1 MILYLAQVATFAA
14 IFAILASSYSLLLG
28 STGIFSAAH
37 ASFFG
42 FGAYTAAYSTIR
54 WDLPFPADL
63 LIGAVAAALVSAV
76 LSLPMSRL
84 LAEQVLVASLALQLV
99 FTSVF
104 ENAISFTGGTS
115 GQYGVPRPAIGAIE
129 FVDSFQFAQ
138 LAIVV
143 ALILIVL
150 VGALLRRRANLIL
163 RATRDDTL
171 LAMSLGIAA
180 AVPRLVAWIV
190 SGALAGAAGAM
201 FARFIGYISPASFG
215 INQTLLI
222 LTMVVVGGLGNIWG
236 AVGGAIVLVSIPELL
251 TYLPD
256 ALADSEQAE
265 PIIYGVIL
273 LLVVVFRPQGLVPE
287 RNLKLRTAGRDAVAR
302 VDGREQG
309 PVSLPSK
316 PPSSEATVG
325 ASLRLS
331 DIRKSFGGL
340 KVLTGIDLELRPQ
353 EVTAVLG
360 PNGAGKTTLFNVLTG
375 VIKPDEGSVT
385 WGTRDITGATPDSLA
400 RLGMARSFQDGRL
413 FTSMTV
419 YEHLLM
425 AAETGQSTLRSMFA
439 PRHNRATDERILET
453 LVEFGL
459 GHVVNARVDDLAYG
473 QQKTLLIAEMMLW
486 SPNILLL
493 DEVAAGLDH
502 RAVDDIAAKV
512 REMRTEQR
520 IICLVEHNLDF
531 VWKTADRVVLMGS
544 GGIVADGSPEEI
556 RSNPLALETYFGKA
570 MLK

>member
-42 FGAYTAAYSTIR
+42 FGAYAAAYSTIR
-54 WDLPFPADL
+54 WDLPFPVDI
-63 LIGAVAAALVSAV
+63 LIGAAAAAVVSAV

-115 GQYGVPRPAIGAIE
+115 GQYGIPRPVMGAIE

-138 LAIVV
+138 LAIAV
-143 ALILIVL
+143 ALILVVL
-150 VGALLRRRANLIL
+150 VGAMLRRRASLIL

-180 AVPRLVAWIV
+180 TVPRLVAWIV

-222 LTMVVVGGLGNIWG
+222 LTMVVVGGLGSTWG

-256 ALADSEQAE
+256 ALAESEQAE
-265 PIIYGVIL
+265 PIIYAVIL

-287 RNLKLRTAGRDAVAR
+287 RNLKLRRAGLDPVAR
-302 VDGREQG
+302 TDGREQG
-309 PVSLPSK
+309 PVS
-316 PPSSEATVG
+316 PPSEAPSSAAMVG

-331 DIRKSFGGL
+331 GIRKSFGGL
-340 KVLTGIDLELRPQ
+340 KVLTGIDLELRPH
-353 EVTAVLG
+353 EVTAILG
-360 PNGAGKTTLFNVLTG
+360 PNGAGKTTLFNVMTG

-385 WGTRDITGATPDSLA
+385 WGTRDITGASPDSLA

-413 FTSMTV
+413 FTTMTV
-419 YEHLLM
+419 YEHLLL
-425 AAETGQSTLRSMFA
+425 AAETRQSTLRSMFA
-439 PRHNRATDERILET
+439 PRHNRATDQQILET
-453 LVEFGL
+453 LTELGL
-459 GHVVNARVDDLAYG
+459 EDVVDARVDDLAYG

-486 SPNILLL
+486 SPSILLL

-512 REMRTEQR
+512 REMRTDQR

-544 GGIVADGSPEEI
+544 GGIVADGTPKEI

>member
-42 FGAYTAAYSTIR
+42 FGAYAAAYSAIR
-54 WDLPFPADL
+54 WDVPFPVDL
-63 LIGAVAAALVSAV
+63 LIGAAAAAVVSAV
-76 LSLPMSRL
+76 LSVPMSRL

-115 GQYGVPRPAIGAIE
+115 GQYGIPRPVIGAIE

-138 LAIVV
+138 LAIAV
-143 ALILIVL
+143 ALILVVV
-150 VGALLRRRANLIL
+150 VGAMLRRRASLIL

-180 AVPRLVAWIV
+180 TVPRLVAWIV

-201 FARFIGYISPASFG
+201 FARFVGYISPASFG

-222 LTMVVVGGLGNIWG
+222 LTMVVVGGLGSTWG
-236 AVGGAIVLVSIPELL
+236 AIGGAIVLVSIPEML
-251 TYLPD
+251 TYLP
-256 ALADSEQAE
+256 ASLAESEQAE

-273 LLVVVFRPQGLVPE
+273 LLVVVFRPQGLLPE
-287 RNLKLRTAGRDAVAR
+287 RNLKLRRAGSDPVAR
-302 VDGREQG
+302 ADGREQG
-309 PVSLPSK
+309 PAS
-316 PPSSEATVG
+316 PPSGAPSSAAPVG

-331 DIRKSFGGL
+331 GIRKSFGGL
-340 KVLTGIDLELRPQ
+340 KVLTGIDLELRPH
-353 EVTAVLG
+353 EVTAILG
-360 PNGAGKTTLFNVLTG
+360 PNGAGKTTLFNVMTG

-385 WGTRDITGATPDSLA
+385 WGTRDITGASPDSLA

-413 FTSMTV
+413 FTTMTV
-419 YEHLLM
+419 YEHLLL
-425 AAETGQSTLRSMFA
+425 AAETRQSTLRSMFA
-439 PRHNRATDERILET
+439 PRHNRATDQQILET
-453 LVEFGL
+453 LTELGL
-459 GHVVNARVDDLAYG
+459 DDVVDARVDDLSYG

-486 SPNILLL
+486 SPSILLL

-512 REMRTEQR
+512 REMRTDQR

>member
-28 STGIFSAAH
+28 STGIFSTAH

-42 FGAYTAAYSTIR
+42 FGAYAAAYSTIR
-54 WDLPFPADL
+54 WDLPFPVDI
-63 LIGAVAAALVSAV
+63 LIGAAAAAVVSAV

-115 GQYGVPRPAIGAIE
+115 GQYGIPRPVIGALE

-143 ALILIVL
+143 ALILVL
-150 VGALLRRRANLIL
+150 LVAALLRRRASLIL

-190 SGALAGAAGAM
+190 SGALAGAAGAV
-201 FARFIGYISPASFG
+201 FARFLGYISPASFG

-222 LTMVVVGGLGNIWG
+222 LTMVVVGGLGSTWG
-236 AVGGAIVLVSIPELL
+236 AVAGAIVLVSIPELL
-251 TYLPD
+251 TYLPE
-256 ALADSEQAE
+256 ALAESEQAE

-273 LLVVVFRPQGLVPE
+273 LLVVVFRPQGIVPE
-287 RNLKLRTAGRDAVAR
+287 RNLKLRTAGLSPVAR
-302 VDGREQG
+302 TDERGQALAA
-309 PVSLPSK
+309 S
-316 PPSSEATVG
+316 SSEAPAA
-325 ASLRLS
+325 ASLRLEG
-331 DIRKSFGGL
+331 IRKSFGGL
-340 KVLTGIDLELRPQ
+340 KVLTGIDLELRPR
-353 EVTAVLG
+353 EVTAILG
-360 PNGAGKTTLFNVLTG
+360 PNGAGKTTLFNVMTG
-375 VIKPDEGSVT
+375 VIQPDEGSVT
-385 WGTRDITGATPDSLA
+385 WGTRDITGASPDSLA

-413 FTSMTV
+413 FTTMTV

-425 AAETGQSTLRSMFA
+425 AAETRRSTFRSMLG
-439 PRHNRATDERILET
+439 PRHDRATDQRILQT
-453 LVEFGL
+453 LTELGL
-459 GHVVNARVDDLAYG
+459 QDVVNARVEDLAYG

-486 SPNILLL
+486 SPDILLL

-502 RAVDDIAAKV
+502 RAVNDIAAKV
-512 REMRTEQR
+512 RGMRSDQR

-544 GGIVADGSPEEI
+544 GGIVADGTPDEI

>member
-1 MILYLAQVATFAA
+1 MILYLAQVATLAA

-42 FGAYTAAYSTIR
+42 FGAYAAAYSTIR

-63 LIGAVAAALVSAV
+63 LIGAAAAAVVSAV

-104 ENAISFTGGTS
+104 ENATSFTGGTS
-115 GQYGVPRPAIGAIE
+115 GQYGIPRPVIGAIE

-138 LAIVV
+138 LAIAV
-143 ALILIVL
+143 ALILVVL
-150 VGALLRRRANLIL
+150 VGALLRRRASLIL

-180 AVPRLVAWIV
+180 AVPRLMAWIV

-201 FARFIGYISPASFG
+201 FARSIGYISPASFG

-222 LTMVVVGGLGNIWG
+222 LTMVVVGGLGSTWG

-256 ALADSEQAE
+256 ALAESEQAE

-287 RNLKLRTAGRDAVAR
+287 RNLKLRTAGLDPVAR
-302 VDGREQG
+302 TNGREQG
-309 PVSLPSK
+309 PEAL
-316 PPSSEATVG
+316 SSEAPAG

-331 DIRKSFGGL
+331 GIRKSFGGL
-340 KVLTGIDLELRPQ
+340 KVLTGIDLELRPH
-353 EVTAVLG
+353 EVTAILG
-360 PNGAGKTTLFNVLTG
+360 PNGAGKTTLFNVMTG

-385 WGTRDITGATPDSLA
+385 WGARDITGASPDSLA

-413 FTSMTV
+413 FTTMTV

-425 AAETGQSTLRSMFA
+425 AAETRQSTLRSMFA
-439 PRHNRATDERILET
+439 PRHDRATDQRILET
-453 LVEFGL
+453 LTELGL
-459 GHVVNARVDDLAYG
+459 EDVVNARVDDLAYG

-486 SPNILLL
+486 SPSILLL

-512 REMRTEQR
+512 REMRTDQR

-544 GGIVADGSPEEI
+544 GGIVADGTPEEI

>member
-42 FGAYTAAYSTIR
+42 FGAYAAAYSTIR
-54 WDLPFPADL
+54 WDLPFPVDI
-63 LIGAVAAALVSAV
+63 LIGAAAAAVVSAV

-115 GQYGVPRPAIGAIE
+115 GQYGIPRPVIGAIE

-138 LAIVV
+138 LAIAV
-143 ALILIVL
+143 ALILVVL
-150 VGALLRRRANLIL
+150 VGAMLRRRASLIL

-180 AVPRLVAWIV
+180 TVPRLVAWIV

-222 LTMVVVGGLGNIWG
+222 LTMVVVGGLGSTWG

-256 ALADSEQAE
+256 ALAESEQAE
-265 PIIYGVIL
+265 PIIYAVIL

-287 RNLKLRTAGRDAVAR
+287 RNLKLRRAGLDPVAR
-302 VDGREQG
+302 TDGREQG
-309 PVSLPSK
+309 PVS
-316 PPSSEATVG
+316 PPSEAPSSAAPVG

-331 DIRKSFGGL
+331 GIRKSFGGL
-340 KVLTGIDLELRPQ
+340 KVLTGIDLELRPH
-353 EVTAVLG
+353 EVTAILG
-360 PNGAGKTTLFNVLTG
+360 PNGAGKTTLFNVMTG

-385 WGTRDITGATPDSLA
+385 WGTQDITGASPDSLA

-413 FTSMTV
+413 FTTMTV
-419 YEHLLM
+419 YEHLLL
-425 AAETGQSTLRSMFA
+425 AAETRQSTLRSMFA
-439 PRHNRATDERILET
+439 PRHNRATDQQILET
-453 LVEFGL
+453 LTELGL
-459 GHVVNARVDDLAYG
+459 EDVVDARVDDLAYG

-486 SPNILLL
+486 SPSILLL

-512 REMRTEQR
+512 REMRTDQR

-544 GGIVADGSPEEI
+544 GGIVADGTPKEI